1 MEVHRPDGKSG
12 SFFGFDCDAAD
23 VGPMNSSEGF
33 DMRLQGFDLSGVDAE
48 GLCGVSLHL
57 VDCDLTAAR
66 LVGADLR
73 GARFVRVCMPGADLR
88 DADLTGAV
96 FEDCDVRWV
105 DWRGATGLARG
116 APASRVRAGDQR
128 GWG

>member
-1 MEVHRPDGKSG
+1 MEAHRPDGKSG
-12 SFFGFDCDAAD
+12 PFFGFDCDTAGL
-23 VGPMNSSEGF
+23 GPMTSSEGF
-33 DMRLQGFDLSGVDAE
+33 DMRFQGFDLSGVDAE
-48 GLCGVSLHL
+48 GLCGVALHF

-73 GARFVRVCMPGADLR
+73 GARFERVRMPGADLR

-116 APASRVRAGDQR
+116 TPACRVRAGDQR